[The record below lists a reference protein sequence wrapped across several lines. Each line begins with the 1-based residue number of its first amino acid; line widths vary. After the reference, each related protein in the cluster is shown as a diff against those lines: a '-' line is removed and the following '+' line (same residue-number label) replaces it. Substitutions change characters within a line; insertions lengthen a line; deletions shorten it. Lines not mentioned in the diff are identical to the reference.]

1 MMDSTQ
7 AVLDIEQGIAR
18 LMGNSRIYFNALK
31 RFGIQ
36 IAAAHGIAEQLAAGD
51 HAGAQRTI
59 HTLKGTAG
67 LLGAGEVQALA
78 IKVEAALTGGDTAP
92 ALLDELAAALD
103 RVQARIDTAVAESA
117 PPPQQRE
124 AMTPP
129 EDINELLD
137 RLAALFDEGN
147 GAAIDLLEQ
156 WESVLEEAVGQAAWQ
171 AVARAAYDYD
181 FESALA
187 ALESARRPD

>member
-1 MMDSTQ
+1 MMDSTH

-31 RFGIQ
+31 RFAIQ
-36 IAAAHGIAEQLAAGD
+36 AAAAHGIADQLAAGD

-59 HTLKGTAG
+59 HTLKGTSG

-78 IKVEAALTGGDTAP
+78 TRVETALMDGDAAP
-92 ALLDELAAALD
+92 ALLDELAAALR
-103 RVQARIDTAVAESA
+103 RVQVRIDTAVAECA
-117 PPPQQRE
+117 PPPAPRE
-124 AMTPP
+124 TLAPP
-129 EDINELLD
+129 PDTNELLD

-156 WESVLEEAVGQAAWQ
+156 WESVLEEAVGSAAWQ

-181 FESALA
+181 FECALA
-187 ALESARRPD
+187 ALESARRPG

>member
-36 IAAAHGIAEQLAAGD
+36 IAAARRIAEQLATGD
-51 HAGAQRTI
+51 HAGAQRTV

-78 IKVEAALTGGDTAP
+78 IKVEDALTSGGTAP

-103 RVQARIDTAVAESA
+103 RVQARIDVAVADIA
-117 PPPQQRE
+117 PPPQRE
-124 AMTPP
+124 AVTPP
-129 EDINELLD
+129 ADMNELLD

-156 WESVLEEAVGQAAWQ
+156 WESALEEAVGPAAWQ

-187 ALESARRPD
+187 ALESARRPG